1 VLPTSH
7 GTKTRVSV
15 TISYEALKSGVG
27 TATLETGERISA
39 AAIRR
44 LACDADLIPMMLGSS
59 GEPLDVG
66 RRHRLVT
73 FAIWLALIARD
84 KHCAFPGCRRPPVA
98 CDAHHVTHWVDGGKT
113 ALRELV
119 MLCRAHHTIIHSTDW
134 QVRINK
140 VTGLPEFK
148 PPPSGRR
155 VRDALLNQ
163 VDQADDGWVRERT
176 RRG

>member
-1 VLPTSH
+1 
-7 GTKTRVSV
+7 
-15 TISYEALKSGVG
+15 
-27 TATLETGERISA
+27 
-39 AAIRR
+39 
-44 LACDADLIPMMLGSS
+44 M
-59 GEPLDVG
+59 G

-73 FAIWLALIARD
+73 VAIWLALIARD
-84 KHCAFPGCRRPPVA
+84 RHCAFPGCRRPPVA

-134 QVRINK
+134 QVRINEI
-140 VTGLPEFK
+140 TGLPEFK

-155 VRDALLNQ
+155 ARDALLNQ
-163 VDQADDGWVRERT
+163 VDQAGDGWVRERT